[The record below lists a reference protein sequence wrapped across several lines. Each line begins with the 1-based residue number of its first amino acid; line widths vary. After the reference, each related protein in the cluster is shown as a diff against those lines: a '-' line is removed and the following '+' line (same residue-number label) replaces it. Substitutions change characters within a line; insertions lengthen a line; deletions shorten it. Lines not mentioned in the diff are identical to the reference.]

1 MRVVRSKKYTLAL
14 KDLIKYISLDSKNRA
29 LSFKSEL
36 DKQINS
42 LVDMPYKCRKSIY
55 FDDDDT
61 KRDLIYKGY
70 TIVYKVDEYKDI
82 LIIVGIKKYQ
92 NEL

>member
-1 MRVVRSKKYTLAL
+1 L
-14 KDLIKYISLDSKNRA
+14 KDLIKFISLDSKSRA
-29 LSFKSEL
+29 VSFKNEI

-55 FDDDDT
+55 FNDDT

-70 TIVYKVDEYKDI
+70 TIVYKVDEDKDTI
-82 LIIVGIKKYQ
+82 TIIGMKKYQ